1 MKTREVLYN
10 VENTLIYKLFDAGD
24 KISFEPYIIIW
35 MGGKMMNTYET
46 FHEIMVNLFHDI
58 MAIEEKAII
67 TEEFQDISNNDM
79 HIIEAVGIQNPRNMS
94 AVAKSLSITVGTLTI
109 AINNLVKKGYVKRVR
124 SEKDRRVV
132 LLSLTQ
138 KGERAYEHHRKFHE
152 EMIKATLEGLDE
164 EETRVLVK
172 ALTNLKE
179 FFYQYPKK

>member
-1 MKTREVLYN
+1 
-10 VENTLIYKLFDAGD
+10 
-24 KISFEPYIIIW
+24 
-35 MGGKMMNTYET
+35 
-46 FHEIMVNLFHDI
+46 
-58 MAIEEKAII
+58 
-67 TEEFQDISNNDM
+67 M